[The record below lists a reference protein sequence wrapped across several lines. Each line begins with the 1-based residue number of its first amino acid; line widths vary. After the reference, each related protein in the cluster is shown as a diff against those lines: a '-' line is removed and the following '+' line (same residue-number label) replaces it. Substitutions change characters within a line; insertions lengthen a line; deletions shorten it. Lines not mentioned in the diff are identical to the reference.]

1 MSRALFL
8 VTASALFAPA
18 LALAQGASASAAGA
32 ASATVV
38 APIAVRQISDL
49 DFGVV
54 AAGSGQA
61 GSVTIL
67 PGIAAARY
75 AGSAGQACSAD
86 GDCPAPHFASFEV
99 SGEAGRAYSIAAP
112 ASVALSG
119 EPLGDG
125 QEGIAATPV
134 LQVEAIGLRS
144 VSRPDAGPA
153 GRLDSLGRDRFD
165 LGGTL
170 RLPATMAPARY
181 RVSIPVIV
189 TYS

>member
-8 VTASALFAPA
+8 AAACALFSPVS
-18 LALAQGASASAAGA
+18 ALAQGGSASAAGA
-32 ASATVV
+32 VSATIV
-38 APIAVRQISDL
+38 APIAVRQIADL

-75 AGSAGQACSAD
+75 GGRARQACSAD
-86 GDCPAPHFASFEV
+86 GECPAPHFASFEV
-99 SGEAGRAYSIAAP
+99 SGEAGRAYTIATP
-112 ASVALSG
+112 ASVAISG
-119 EPLGDG
+119 EPVGDVVS
-125 QEGIAATPV
+125 AAPV
-134 LQVEAIGLRS
+134 LRVEAIGLRS
-144 VSRPDAGPA
+144 ASRPDAGPA
-153 GRLDSLGRDRFD
+153 GTLDPAGRDRFD

-170 RLPATMAPARY
+170 RLPAAMAPARY
-181 RVSIPVIV
+181 RISIPVIV